1 MVPWC
6 PGSFL
11 EPSPLW
17 APTTTGLTGG
27 GNCSLVAMGAR
38 TRPSVSCLL
47 CFLLDLLWHKVQ
59 AWGPS
64 FRSLSWLAL
73 LPSTKDII
81 VLDCLGGPTPHISS
95 ETRIMT
101 CSNTLSHSRPG
112 FFLCKLSPQ
121 SPLNKQLSQESLT
134 QAPPLGRH
142 IVATFINSVTS
153 LSPRTKGLIANLR
166 SDATAKERVLRG
178 GRFRARIHGRSASH
192 MKKGRGGFG
201 GGFAGSLFWLKL
213 TPPTYILAAIGI
225 EGTLATLDLTDMAVA
240 GRALL
245 SHSFGL
251 A

>member
-1 MVPWC
+1 M
-6 PGSFL
+6 
-11 EPSPLW
+11 
-17 APTTTGLTGG
+17 
-27 GNCSLVAMGAR
+27 
-38 TRPSVSCLL
+38 
-47 CFLLDLLWHKVQ
+47 
-59 AWGPS
+59 
-64 FRSLSWLAL
+64 
-73 LPSTKDII
+73 
-81 VLDCLGGPTPHISS
+81 LDCLGGPTPHISS

-112 FFLCKLSPQ
+112 FFLWKLSPQ

-142 IVATFINSVTS
+142 IVATFINSMTS
-153 LSPRTKGLIANLR
+153 LPPRTKGLIANLR
-166 SDATAKERVLRG
+166 SDATAKERVVRS
-178 GRFRARIHGRSASH
+178 GRFRARIHGRSAFH

-201 GGFAGSLFWLKL
+201 GGFAGSPFWLKL
-213 TPPTYILAAIGI
+213 TPPTFFLAAIGI